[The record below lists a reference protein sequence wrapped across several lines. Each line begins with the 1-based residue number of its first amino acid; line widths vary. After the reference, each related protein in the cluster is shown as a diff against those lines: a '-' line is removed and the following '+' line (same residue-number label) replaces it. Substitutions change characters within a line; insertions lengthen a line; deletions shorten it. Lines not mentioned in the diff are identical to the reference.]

1 MGHIYWE
8 KREIPCPPDTH
19 PDKGRVLVWRNIGGG
34 QKKKL
39 DIGRYARKEDN
50 MFYPNENFRIYY
62 PELWEEHYGEADK
75 LRYCLGIGL
84 YAATLAVGHKTGVY
98 RCVYDAFEPLYGN
111 AIMDYAM
118 YSIKERSNA
127 AYLFKPCMAGS
138 VIFSKDR
145 NDDDWLS
152 DVFTNKITDE
162 MISDFRVRWIRK
174 CKENGITKVWIA
186 IDGSNSNHESKTSS
200 LGKKGK
206 AKSGE
211 NVPIVGYIWAIAED
225 GTPITFFVNPGDTVD
240 SKAFM
245 EICTFIKSYGMEIAG
260 IIIDKGF
267 LTHNVLALILDSGYD
282 YVVNLKEDNHAHEV
296 MYDRYW
302 QTIFMN
308 TDYLVKE
315 GGLFGISSP
324 EPIKLFT
331 SYDDEAYIALYY
343 DTKNGPP
350 RQIALLDK
358 ILAAKRKAEQSIL
371 EGKKPSISSDMA
383 DYLQILAID
392 VEDSPREEG
401 RDETISQNQSE
412 KSAVGT
418 DGLTAVPNPQTKPS
432 ETVLKPEISIS
443 KDGTD
448 LPASSEENGDVK
460 TVNTASETGSGEVQ
474 GEGDGSIGD
483 GGESGA
489 ETGAGEETKATEG
502 NLPSGSPKQYKVIA
516 NPETGKA
523 SLMRK
528 GFSSLASSRNM
539 TATEMNRI
547 YDIRDVSEKAYM
559 ISKSMLGYE
568 VFRAHDDKGTET
580 RELICFVAAIIRN
593 DLEKACKKHKL
604 KPCRYLE
611 ELDDKAFLMLMGD
624 GSYIFIDKRSEHL
637 KRLFAHYGYNKES
650 FEILAGD
657 VNERIRA
664 KRDNGGAGVSQ
675 FHDEPSVIK
684 ERNEKQKGGGKGAAP
699 QEQGNTEDSGEVQPK
714 RKRGRPP
721 GRKNNKTLEKEA
733 LEGSV
738 KAPKRGRGRPPGRKN
753 NKTLQREAEMAPP
766 SPRKRGRP
774 VGSKDSKPRKRRTKE
789 ELQNLAK

>member
-8 KREIPCPPDTH
+8 KKEIPCPPDAH
-19 PDKGRVLVWRNIGGG
+19 PDKGRVLYWRDIGGG
-34 QKKKL
+34 KNKKI

-50 MFYPNENFRIYY
+50 MFYPNENFRVYF
-62 PELWEEHYGEADK
+62 PELWEKHYGEADK
-75 LRYCLGIGL
+75 LRYNLGIGL
-84 YAATLAVGHKTGVY
+84 YAAVLAAGHKTGVY
-98 RCVYDAFEPLYGN
+98 SCVYEALGPLYGN

-118 YSIKERSNA
+118 YSIKERSNV
-127 AYLFKPCMAGS
+127 AYLFKPCMADS

-162 MISDFRVRWIRK
+162 MISDFRVRWILK
-174 CKENGITKVWIA
+174 CKEKGITKVWIA
-186 IDGSNSNHESKTSS
+186 IDGSNSNHESTTSN
-200 LGKKGK
+200 LGRKGK
-206 AKSGE
+206 PKSGE

-225 GTPITFFVNPGDTVD
+225 GTPITFFMNPGDTVD

-245 EICTFIKSYGMEIAG
+245 EICILMKSYGMEIAG

-267 LTHNVLALILDSGYD
+267 LTHNVLTLIKESGYD

-296 MYDRYW
+296 MYERFS

-308 TDYLVKE
+308 IDYLVKE

-331 SYDDEAYIALYY
+331 SYDDEAYVALYY

-350 RQIALLDK
+350 RQVALLDK

-371 EGKKPSISSDMA
+371 EGRKPSISSDME
-383 DYLQILAID
+383 DYLQILTID
-392 VEDSPREEG
+392 AESRPAEEEVN
-401 RDETISQNQSE
+401 ETGSQNPSE
-412 KSAVGT
+412 ECADGT
-418 DGLTAVPNPQTKPS
+418 DGLTGGSDSPAQPS
-432 ETVLKPEISIS
+432 ENTGMAKLSLP
-443 KDGTD
+443 KDGAD
-448 LPASSEENGDVK
+448 MSSFSEKNGDAGMVS
-460 TVNTASETGSGEVQ
+460 ADIETKSREGQ
-474 GEGDGSIGD
+474 GEGSGPADDG
-483 GGESGA
+483 ECGA
-489 ETGAGEETKATEG
+489 DVGEETKVTEDKQI
-502 NLPSGSPKQYKVIA
+502 SDSQKQYKVIA
-516 NPETGKA
+516 NPEAGKA
-523 SLMRK
+523 SLLRK
-528 GFSSLASSRNM
+528 GFSSLASSRRM
-539 TATEMNRI
+539 TAAEMNRI

-559 ISKSMLGYE
+559 IDKSMLGYE
-568 VFRAHDDKGTET
+568 VFRSHDDRGTET

-593 DLEKACKKHKL
+593 DLEKACRKHKL

-611 ELDDKAFLMLMGD
+611 ELDDKAFLMLLGD
-624 GSYIFIDKRSEHL
+624 GTYIFIDKRSEHMQ
-637 KRLFAHYGYNKES
+637 RLFADYGYKKET

-664 KRDNGGAGVSQ
+664 KRENGGAGVSQ
-675 FHDEPSVIK
+675 FHDDPSVIK
-684 ERNEKQKGGGKGAAP
+684 ERNEKRKGGGQDADP
-699 QEQGNTEDSGEVQPK
+699 QKPGNTEDSAEVLPK

-733 LEGSV
+733 LEGPE
-738 KAPKRGRGRPPGRKN
+738 KPPKRGRGRPPGRKN

-774 VGSKDSKPRKRRTKE
+774 VGSKDSKPRKRRTKA
-789 ELQNLAK
+789 ELLSAAK